1 MTNYDYVEL
10 IKTRK
15 AELEQALDDARN
27 DVPISDEEYYES
39 DSFYIGAIAECN
51 NLLSKVETVQVAKQ
65 PTCAD
70 RIKDELKSLNEDL
83 AKLADDSESDDN
95 DDPALSVDTFKL
107 VSVCLSYGGPSS
119 YLEIKATE
127 DNEIISVNYR
137 FSDWFDT
144 ATTPVF
150 DFEPAYAYAR
160 YVMEGQ

>member
-1 MTNYDYVEL
+1 MSAMKEEL
-10 IKTRK
+10 M
-15 AELEQALDDARN
+15 N
-27 DVPISDEEYYES
+27 EY
-39 DSFYIGAIAECN
+39 
-51 NLLSKVETVQVAKQ
+51 LSNETVQVTKQ

-70 RIKDELKSLNEDL
+70 RIKDSLASLNEDL
-83 AKLADDSESDDN
+83 AKLADDSESDDS

-144 ATTPVF
+144 ATLPVF
-150 DFEPAYAYAR
+150 ESEPAYQYAE
-160 YVMEGQ
+160 YIMEAM

>member
-1 MTNYDYVEL
+1 MNKYKITLEVDEQWL
-10 IKTRK
+10 QAIKNLT
-15 AELEQALDDARN
+15 N
-27 DVPISDEEYYES
+27 DVYEGEVMEWISTDP
-39 DSFYIGAIAECN
+39 
-51 NLLSKVETVQVAKQ
+51 LHVTKQ

-83 AKLADDSESDDN
+83 AKLADNDDSDDQ

-127 DNEIISVNYR
+127 DNEIVSVNYR

-150 DFEPAYAYAR
+150 DFEPAYQYAQ
-160 YVMEGQ
+160 YVMEAM

>member
-1 MTNYDYVEL
+1 MNTYEITLKVDS
-10 IKTRK
+10 KW
-15 AELEQALDDARN
+15 LEAIQNLTS
-27 DVPISDEEYYES
+27 DVYEGEVMEWISNE
-39 DSFYIGAIAECN
+39 A
-51 NLLSKVETVQVAKQ
+51 VHVTKQ

-70 RIKDELKSLNEDL
+70 RIKDSLASLNEDL

-144 ATTPVF
+144 ATLPVF
-150 DFEPAYAYAR
+150 ESEPAYQYAE
-160 YVMEGQ
+160 YIMEAM

>member
-1 MTNYDYVEL
+1 MSDHLPNPL
-10 IKTRK
+10 IRESSKVNKYKVT
-15 AELEQALDDARN
+15 LEVDEQWLQAIKNLTN
-27 DVPISDEEYYES
+27 DVYE
-39 DSFYIGAIAECN
+39 GEVMN
-51 NLLSKVETVQVAKQ
+51 WLSTEALHVAKQ

-83 AKLADDSESDDN
+83 AKLADNDDSDDQ

-127 DNEIISVNYR
+127 ENEIVSVNYR

-150 DFEPAYAYAR
+150 DSEPAYAYAR
-160 YVMEGQ
+160 YVMECQ